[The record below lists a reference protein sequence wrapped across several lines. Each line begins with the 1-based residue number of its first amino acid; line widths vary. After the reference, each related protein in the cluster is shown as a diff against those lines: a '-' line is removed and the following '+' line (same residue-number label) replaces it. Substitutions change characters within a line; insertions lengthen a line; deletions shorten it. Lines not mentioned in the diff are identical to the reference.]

1 MEGTSWFFDTKI
13 GRCMPAYKLIV
24 DAISD
29 GKFIIPINAA
39 FNLGKEFYS
48 KPGEAQ
54 ECTVQFFI
62 KMTKQLFPLKKFIA
76 VLDGAFATVKY
87 LKWALENN
95 IATEVRMHANRLVEY
110 NETKIQL
117 RKIKGFLYTSLVFEE

>member
-24 DAISD
+24 GAISD
-29 GKFIIPINAA
+29 AKFTIPINAA
-39 FNLGKEFYS
+39 FNFGKEFYS
-48 KPGEAQ
+48 KPGKTQ
-54 ECTVQFFI
+54 EYTVQFFI

-87 LKWALENN
+87 LQWALENN

-110 NETKIQL
+110 NGTKYNYVKS
-117 RKIKGFLYTSLVFEE
+117 RA